1 MNKIFIDTESW
12 ADQLCE
18 LAYVVV
24 DENFNIIEEES
35 IKIRPQNMAANNTFS
50 LPYHTSEIAQFP
62 ILDVQQIHDVLYNKG
77 EIYGFSFANDLRQ
90 LRKDAYEAFN
100 TENIKYFEVQHQI
113 DGVKSKLTSLLE
125 YYGISFKQCHSAL
138 DDAKAT
144 LELFKHSNIAREVSA
159 PIVPVKV
166 KQKKKKVP
174 NSNNSKEDRIEI
186 FRAIINRTTFE
197 KIDYI
202 IDTKVFQKLKSFG
215 HVKGFA
221 KKCLKHNKGVLI
233 FNSKTLELN
242 MNTYLEL
249 YPGVKILDKISE
261 IKKETSRLN

>member
-18 LAYVVV
+18 LAYVIV
-24 DENFNIIEEES
+24 DDNFNILEEKS

-50 LPYHTSEIAQFP
+50 LPYHTSEISKFP
-62 ILDVQQIHDVLYNKG
+62 LLNVEEIHDVLYNKG
-77 EIYGFSFANDLRQ
+77 EIYGFSFMNDMRQ
-90 LRKDAYEAFN
+90 LRKDAYPIFD
-100 TENIKYFEVQHQI
+100 TKNIKYYECQHTI
-113 DGVKSKLTSLLE
+113 ENVGAGLKALLE
-125 YYGISFKQCHSAL
+125 HYGFEYKQKHSAL

-144 LELFKHSNIAREVSA
+144 MELFKRSNVAREVSA
-159 PIVPVKV
+159 TIVPVKI

-186 FRAIINRTTFE
+186 FRAIINRNTFE

-202 IDTKVFQKLKSFG
+202 VDTKVFQKLQSFM

-221 KKCLKHNKGVLI
+221 RKCLKHHKGVLL
-233 FNSKTLELN
+233 FNSKTIELN
-242 MNTYLEL
+242 KETYLNHYE
-249 YPGVKILDKISE
+249 GVKILDNVLE
-261 IKKETSRLN
+261 IKRESSRLN